1 MKEVNISFGLSG
13 WRNKMRINGAN
24 GGNNANL
31 QIAPMLLKEALRT
44 FECVNREQ

>member
-31 QIAPMLLKEALRT
+31 QIAQEALRT